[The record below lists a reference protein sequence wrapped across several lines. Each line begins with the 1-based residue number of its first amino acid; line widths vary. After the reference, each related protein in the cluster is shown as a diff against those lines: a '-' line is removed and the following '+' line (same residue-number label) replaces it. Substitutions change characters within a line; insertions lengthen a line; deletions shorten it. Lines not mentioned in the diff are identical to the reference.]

1 MKCKECKGTGKI
13 YHEESH
19 RWCGCSA
26 GRKHVM
32 RIVTAS
38 RKERD
43 ETRVP
48 LL

>member
-1 MKCKECKGTGKI
+1 MKCTKCNDKGKI

-19 RWCGCSA
+19 RWCRCSA

-43 ETRVP
+43 EARVP